1 MMMNK
6 EQEKLPL
13 PLLFRQEANESLLA
27 FCRESARDLPWRRS
41 VTPYRVWIS
50 EIMLQQT
57 RAEVVRRYYDRFLA
71 ELPTPRALAEAS
83 DDRLAKLWEGL
94 GYYRRASLMKRAAC
108 VIVEKHGGELPRDYA
123 SLRALPGFGDYTA
136 AAVASFAYGLRA
148 AAVDG
153 NLLRVLARLFRV
165 EENVLSPKTAKTL
178 REIAYRMLP
187 DAKDGTNGGERYLYD
202 GYAAAEWNQAMME
215 LGAQICLPN
224 TQPKCEKCPLSAYC
238 IACAEGCAERLP
250 IRESAVTRKEENRTV
265 LRVTDGER
273 YLLHRRANKGLL
285 AGLYEFPNR
294 EGVLDESAVKGE
306 VARMGFSVRSVKA
319 LAPAR
324 HVFTHLSW
332 HLSGYEIKVDKL
344 DPKTL
349 PEDFFAPTFDELY
362 RDYSIPG
369 AFAAYKP

>member
-1 MMMNK
+1 MRMKK
-6 EQEKLPL
+6 ENEKLPL
-13 PLLFRQEANESLLA
+13 PLLFRQEADDALLA
-27 FCRESARDLPWRRS
+27 FCRSEARDLPWRQS

-57 RAEVVRRYYDRFLA
+57 RAEVVRRYYDRFLS
-71 ELPTPRALAEAS
+71 ELPNPRALAEVS

-94 GYYRRASLMKRAAC
+94 GYYRRASLMKRAAL
-108 VIVEKHGGELPRDYA
+108 VMVEQYDGELPTDYA

-148 AAVDG
+148 PAVDG

-165 EENVLSPKTAKTL
+165 EENVLSGKTAAHL
-178 REIAYRMLP
+178 RELAFLMLP
-187 DAKDGTNGGERYLYD
+187 DAKDTENRGERYLYD

-224 TQPKCEKCPLSAYC
+224 TQPKCDRCPLSAYC

-250 IRESAVTRKEENRTV
+250 IRESAVKRKEENRTV

-273 YLLHRRANKGLL
+273 YLLHRRADKGLL

-349 PEDFFAPTFDELY
+349 PENFFAPTFDELY